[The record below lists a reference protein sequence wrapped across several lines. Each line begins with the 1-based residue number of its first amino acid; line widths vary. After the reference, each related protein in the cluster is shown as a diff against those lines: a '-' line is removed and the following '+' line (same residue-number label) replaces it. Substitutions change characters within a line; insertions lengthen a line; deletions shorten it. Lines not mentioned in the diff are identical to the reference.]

1 MFLFYSTSIQSYSII
16 MSLPA
21 VFLAYAIV
29 AFVTGL
35 VLYAFRGVVIVNTSN
50 WVRFS
55 QYTKWTT
62 VGVLGFCAGVLTTSA
77 IFARR

>member
-1 MFLFYSTSIQSYSII
+1 MSSLFDLLSSECELTHTHSFSYSISVSVFTLRTPQSYSII

-35 VLYAFRGVVIVNTSN
+35 VLYAFRGVVIVNTSHN
-50 WVRFS
+50 RCRFH
-55 QYTKWTT
+55 
-62 VGVLGFCAGVLTTSA
+62 
-77 IFARR
+77 